1 MQVLQD
7 KKFFSETV
15 YKATG
20 QRSYYKLKEFS
31 IYQHVPGIFPK
42 SELSWNATSA
52 KKIHSLSRKSWI
64 FVENT
69 DKKNNLNSHM
79 RNRDIQQSSRHDLA
93 PNPFKRQLHK
103 MVKHTQTICGLLPM
117 PTNYLSLFDHF
128 VGLVIKGLIT
138 LFFFL

>member
-1 MQVLQD
+1 
-7 KKFFSETV
+7 
-15 YKATG
+15 
-20 QRSYYKLKEFS
+20 
-31 IYQHVPGIFPK
+31 
-42 SELSWNATSA
+42 
-52 KKIHSLSRKSWI
+52 
-64 FVENT
+64 
-69 DKKNNLNSHM
+69 M

-138 LFFFL
+138 LFFFYKMSLSLFLLSHYKIEHYWNCRKVSKNKRENKITSKE

>member
-42 SELSWNATSA
+42 SQLSWNATSA
-52 KKIHSLSRKSWI
+52 QKYTVCLG
-64 FVENT
+64 
-69 DKKNNLNSHM
+69 NLE
-79 RNRDIQQSSRHDLA
+79 
-93 PNPFKRQLHK
+93 
-103 MVKHTQTICGLLPM
+103 
-117 PTNYLSLFDHF
+117 YLSKIL
-128 VGLVIKGLIT
+128 IKRIT
-138 LFFFL
+138 LILIWETVTYNNFQDTI